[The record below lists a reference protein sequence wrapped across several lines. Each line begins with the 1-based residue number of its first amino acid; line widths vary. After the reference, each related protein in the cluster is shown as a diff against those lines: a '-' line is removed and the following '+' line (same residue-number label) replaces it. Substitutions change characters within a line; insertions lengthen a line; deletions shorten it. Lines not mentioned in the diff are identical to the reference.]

1 MRSAPIH
8 HASSGSPTTGTPAA
22 AAAATSGW
30 SGRRPGPV
38 TTSRVPAGRSSP
50 ATRHRAVGQVGQRS
64 GVRVDDRHPRAQ
76 LDQRR
81 RGGEPGDPGPGDEHR
96 RVDQLGEL
104 HEAVSSTSGH
114 LHEAMPDDAV
124 SHSL

>member
-1 MRSAPIH
+1 MVRATARS
-8 HASSGSPTTGTPAA
+8 GDDE
-22 AAAATSGW
+22 
-30 SGRRPGPV
+30 PG
-38 TTSRVPAGRSSP
+38 AGRQVLP
-50 ATRHRAVGQVGQRS
+50 RTRDRAVGQVGQRS

-104 HEAVSSTSGH
+104 HEAVSFHQVGVT